1 MSENDQDLENFI
13 SSIERIPAEQDEH
26 KYLFRVCLLGDAGV
40 GKTSLLSRFCD
51 NSFKEKYNN
60 TIGVDFRLV
69 TLKYNDIISK
79 IHIWDTAGQERFRSM
94 TSNYLNNAHGFIFI
108 YDITDK
114 NTFNHVQNWIDLAL
128 EKNGKSITN
137 FLVGNK
143 CDNEGRR
150 KVSKE
155 EGESLA
161 RDKNLIF
168 LETSAKNDNNVQ
180 KLFYYF
186 LYKLL
191 EYFKNNEYTE
201 ENNLVLNQGK
211 TEEIDTKRPNKN
223 KCNC

>member
-1 MSENDQDLENFI
+1 M
-13 SSIERIPAEQDEH
+13 
-26 KYLFRVCLLGDAGV
+26 
-40 GKTSLLSRFCD
+40 
-51 NSFKEKYNN
+51 
-60 TIGVDFRLV
+60 
-69 TLKYNDIISK
+69 
-79 IHIWDTAGQERFRSM
+79 
-94 TSNYLNNAHGFIFI
+94 
-108 YDITDK
+108 
-114 NTFNHVQNWIDLAL
+114 
-128 EKNGKSITN
+128 
-137 FLVGNK
+137 VGNK
-143 CDNEGRR
+143 CDNEGGR